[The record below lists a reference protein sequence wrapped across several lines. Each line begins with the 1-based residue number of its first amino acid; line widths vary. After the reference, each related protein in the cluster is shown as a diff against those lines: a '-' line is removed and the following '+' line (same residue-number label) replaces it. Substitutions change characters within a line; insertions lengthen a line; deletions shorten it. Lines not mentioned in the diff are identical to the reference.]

1 MRTGVDQKVKEER
14 EKKTN
19 IFTVFSA
26 GYKEEADWMGLGL
39 GDFNTFS
46 GLFRAGAVLHIMVP
60 REIGTIGHIA
70 RDKYL
75 RDSIWELLMKL

>member
-1 MRTGVDQKVKEER
+1 
-14 EKKTN
+14 
-19 IFTVFSA
+19 
-26 GYKEEADWMGLGL
+26 MGLGL

-75 RDSIWELLMKL
+75 RDSI